1 MTERSNEK
9 EFLLN
14 KKLSKICSLGVGG
27 EAEFFAEPETPEM
40 LQKIFIYA
48 RQNDIPVY
56 TIGGGSN
63 VLFPDG
69 LIKGIVISTRKL
81 NSIEWLSGFRAKI
94 QAGYIL
100 PKLVK
105 ELSNHNLGGLEFA
118 TGIPGT
124 LGGAIHGNAGTS
136 GKGICDF
143 IDEINTLESNGDFKT
158 WLKNDFKYSY
168 RYCELADDERII
180 ISCVMS
186 FREAK
191 SNDLQEI
198 NNFAAKRKNQPIG
211 FKNAGCTFK
220 NPVEQ
225 TSKSAGQL
233 LDESGC
239 KGLRI
244 GCAVVS
250 EKHANFILNISD
262 DNNNENISKS
272 SDVIELIKI
281 CRKRV
286 FEQTGITLEPEIKF
300 VGFEPPLLL

>member
-48 RQNDIPVY
+48 RQNNIPVY
-56 TIGGGSN
+56 TIGGGTN
-63 VLFPDG
+63 ILFPDG
-69 LIKGIVISTRKL
+69 LINGIVLSTRKL
-81 NSIEWLSGFRAKI
+81 NSIEWLSDFRAKI

-100 PKLVK
+100 PKLLVDLR
-105 ELSNHNLGGLEFA
+105 EHNLGGLEFA

-143 IDEINTLESNGDFKT
+143 IDEIITLESNGNFKT

-168 RYCELADDERII
+168 RYCEISDDDERII

-191 SNDLQEI
+191 SSDLQEI
-198 NNFAAKRKNQPIG
+198 NNFAAKRKNQPTG

-244 GCAVVS
+244 GGAVVS

-262 DNNNENISKS
+262 ENNSKS

-286 FEQTGITLEPEIKF
+286 FEQTGIILEPEIKF
-300 VGFEPPLLL
+300 VGFKQPLLL